1 MLKILLAILGC
12 IIVFKSSAATVT
24 VYNNNQKVQE
34 NVVVW
39 LAPEQA
45 SGVNINKS
53 LFTMTQKNRQFTP
66 HILVVEKNSQ
76 VEFPNADSI
85 MHHVYSFS
93 KSKTFELKLYR
104 EQPQNPIT
112 FEQTGVVELGCNIH
126 DWMLGYI
133 VVVDSP
139 YYAITNEQGVASFD
153 IQNGAY
159 KLNVWHEGFRD
170 ISNIESQEVVIT
182 NNKLSYQLKQKLT
195 LPIRVEVD
203 EFDDYE

>member
-104 EQPQNPIT
+104 EQPQDPIT

-139 YYAITNEQGVASFD
+139 YYAITNEQGIASFD
-153 IQNGAY
+153 IPNGSY

-170 ISNIESQEVVIT
+170 ISNIESQKVVIT

>member
-66 HILVVEKNSQ
+66 HILASELQLSQ
-76 VEFPNADSI
+76 THQHRPG
-85 MHHVYSFS
+85 
-93 KSKTFELKLYR
+93 
-104 EQPQNPIT
+104 
-112 FEQTGVVELGCNIH
+112 TGPCH
-126 DWMLGYI
+126 D
-133 VVVDSP
+133 
-139 YYAITNEQGVASFD
+139 E
-153 IQNGAY
+153 
-159 KLNVWHEGFRD
+159 
-170 ISNIESQEVVIT
+170 
-182 NNKLSYQLKQKLT
+182 
-195 LPIRVEVD
+195 
-203 EFDDYE
+203 